1 MSNRYLD
8 QSGRLI
14 PIKKKNMEIQTK
26 NEALMIFELLGIKD
40 VSSKRQVKNGTTV
53 YELPIKWMN
62 SRGEGSAVKYATYE
76 SGYVRNVS
84 PWNSTAWQI
93 NKRYETKEK
102 HWSTHCKK
110 YFSNSRYKR
119 VLINNE
125 EDRLVYLA
133 NYVLK
138 NDYRK
143 NSLYTMD
150 EFTRENISDNH
161 YDLHK
166 ADNVLIASSELAKL
180 KRTQWEKD
188 NGHLGDEISVIINGH
203 RYNLS

>member
-1 MSNRYLD
+1 
-8 QSGRLI
+8 
-14 PIKKKNMEIQTK
+14 MEIKTK
-26 NEALMIFELLGIKD
+26 EEALSTFKLLGIKD
-40 VSSKRQVKNGTTV
+40 ISSKTQVKNGTTV

-62 SRGEGSAVKYATYE
+62 SRGDKYGIRYATYE

-84 PWNSTAWQI
+84 PCNSSPWQI

-102 HWSTHCKK
+102 FWNSYYKK
-110 YFSNSRYKR
+110 YFSSKRYKR
-119 VLINNE
+119 ILINNE

-133 NYVLK
+133 NYILK

-143 NSLYTMD
+143 NSLYTME

>member
-1 MSNRYLD
+1 
-8 QSGRLI
+8 
-14 PIKKKNMEIQTK
+14 MEIKTK
-26 NEALMIFELLGIKD
+26 NEALMIFELLDIKD

-53 YELPIKWMN
+53 YELPVKWMN
-62 SRGEGSAVKYATYE
+62 SRGDASAVRYATYE

-93 NKRYETKEK
+93 NKRYESKEK
-102 HWSTHCKK
+102 YWSTHCKK

-119 VLINNE
+119 ILINNE
-125 EDRLVYLA
+125 DDRLVYLA

-143 NSLYTMD
+143 GNLNVVD
-150 EFTRENISDNH
+150 EWTKECISDSH
-161 YDLHK
+161 YELHQ
-166 ADNVLIASSELAKL
+166 ADNVLITRSEYDKL

-188 NGHLGDEISVIINGH
+188 NGVFDTWDNSKNDIKVIINGH

>member
-1 MSNRYLD
+1 
-8 QSGRLI
+8 
-14 PIKKKNMEIQTK
+14 MEIKTK
-26 NEALMIFELLGIKD
+26 EEALRTFKLLGIKD
-40 VSSKRQVKNGTTV
+40 VSSRTQAKNGTTV

-84 PWNSTAWQI
+84 PWNSTCWQI

-102 HWSTHCKK
+102 FWNSYYKK
-110 YFSNSRYKR
+110 YFSSKRYKR
-119 VLINNE
+119 ILINNE
-125 EDRLVYLA
+125 DDRLVYLA

-143 NSLYTMD
+143 DSLHAVDQWTK
-150 EFTRENISDNH
+150 ECIV
-161 YDLHK
+161 K
-166 ADNVLIASSELAKL
+166 AHELRHNGNVLITKSEYDKL
-180 KRTQWEKD
+180 KRTQLEKD
-188 NGHLGDEISVIINGH
+188 NGYLGDEISVIINGH

>member
-1 MSNRYLD
+1 
-8 QSGRLI
+8 
-14 PIKKKNMEIQTK
+14 MEIKTK
-26 NEALMIFELLGIKD
+26 EEALRTFKLLGIKD
-40 VSSKRQVKNGTTV
+40 VSSRTQVKNGTTV
-53 YELPIKWMN
+53 YELPIKWTN
-62 SRGEGSAVKYATYE
+62 SRGDRYGIRYATYE

-84 PWNSTAWQI
+84 SCNSSPWQI
-93 NKRYETKEK
+93 NKRYESKEK
-102 HWSTHCKK
+102 YWSTHCKK

-119 VLINNE
+119 ILINNE

-150 EFTRENISDNH
+150 EFTRERISENH

-166 ADNVLIASSELAKL
+166 ADNILIARSEYDKL
-180 KRTQWEKD
+180 KRTQLEKD
-188 NGHLGDEISVIINGH
+188 NGYLGDEISVIINGH

>member
-1 MSNRYLD
+1 
-8 QSGRLI
+8 
-14 PIKKKNMEIQTK
+14 MEIKTK
-26 NEALMIFELLGIKD
+26 EEALSTFKLLGIKD
-40 VSSKRQVKNGTTV
+40 ISSKTQVKNGTTV

-62 SRGEGSAVKYATYE
+62 SRGDRYGIRYATYE

-84 PWNSTAWQI
+84 PCNSSCWQI

-102 HWSTHCKK
+102 FWNSYYKK
-110 YFSNSRYKR
+110 YFSSKQYKR
-119 VLINNE
+119 ILINNE

-133 NYVLK
+133 NYILK
-138 NDYRK
+138 NNYGK
-143 NSLYTMD
+143 GGLYTMD

-161 YDLHK
+161 YDLHQ
-166 ADNVLIASSELAKL
+166 ADNVLIMSSELAKL

-188 NGHLGDEISVIINGH
+188 NGVFDTWGTNKNSSDDIQVIINGT

>member
-1 MSNRYLD
+1 
-8 QSGRLI
+8 
-14 PIKKKNMEIQTK
+14 MEIKTK
-26 NEALMIFELLGIKD
+26 KEALSTFKLLGIKD
-40 VSSKRQVKNGTTV
+40 ISSKRQVKNGTTV

-62 SRGEGSAVKYATYE
+62 SRGDRYGIRYATYE

-84 PWNSTAWQI
+84 PCNSSPWQI

-102 HWSTHCKK
+102 FWNSYYKK
-110 YFSNSRYKR
+110 YFSSKRYKR
-119 VLINNE
+119 ILINNE
-125 EDRLVYLA
+125 EDRLVYLT
-133 NYVLK
+133 NYILK

-143 NSLYTMD
+143 NGLYTME

-166 ADNVLIASSELAKL
+166 ADNVLIMSSELAKL

-188 NGHLGDEISVIINGH
+188 NGVFDTWDSGKRRENISVIINGH

>member
-1 MSNRYLD
+1 
-8 QSGRLI
+8 
-14 PIKKKNMEIQTK
+14 MEIKTK
-26 NEALMIFELLGIKD
+26 EEALSTFKLLGIKD
-40 VSSKRQVKNGTTV
+40 ISSKRQVKNGTTE

-62 SRGEGSAVKYATYE
+62 SRGDKYGIRYATYE

-84 PWNSTAWQI
+84 PCNSSCWQI

-102 HWSTHCKK
+102 FWSTYCKK
-110 YFSNSRYKR
+110 YLSNSRYKR
-119 VLINNE
+119 ILINNE

-133 NYVLK
+133 NYILK
-138 NDYRK
+138 NNYGK
-143 NSLYTMD
+143 GGLYTMD

-166 ADNVLIASSELAKL
+166 ADNVLIMSSELAKL

-188 NGHLGDEISVIINGH
+188 NGVFDTWGTNKNSGDDIQVIINGH